1 MNRNQMWSSRVE
13 VDLTLMFNFSQ
24 STERSGLMI
33 LQIFEFQN
41 YRCQKSYH
49 RDNWL
54 VAAKRSQRRRF
65 LILRCR
71 LFLPL
76 SCIRDKRLD
85 CSPTNREREL
95 GLDRRETGQFY
106 PTITYITIMVRSF
119 STRGTVRAHLWYIK
133 LIDLSMSRSCYGR
146 ANS

>member
-1 MNRNQMWSSRVE
+1 MNRHQMWSLRLE
-13 VDLTLMFNFSQ
+13 VDLTLMFSFSQ
-24 STERSGLMI
+24 STERSGLTI

-106 PTITYITIMVRSF
+106 PTITSYHHHGTHIQYERNHMRTFMVYQVDCEIT
-119 STRGTVRAHLWYIK
+119 AKK
-133 LIDLSMSRSCYGR
+133 LPCEG
-146 ANS
+146 

>member
-1 MNRNQMWSSRVE
+1 MNRNHMWSLSVE
-13 VDLTLMFNFSQ
+13 INLTLMFSFSQ

-106 PTITYITIMVRSF
+106 PTITIISYLQQ
-119 STRGTVRAHLWYIK
+119 AHLVREEPYA
-133 LIDLSMSRSCYGR
+133 LIYDLLS
-146 ANS
+146 

>member
-1 MNRNQMWSSRVE
+1 MNRNHMWSSRVE
-13 VDLTLMFNFSQ
+13 VDLTLMFNVSQ

-85 CSPTNREREL
+85 CSPFNREREL

-106 PTITYITIMVRSF
+106 PTIINDHNDGALIQYERNHMRTFMVQLVDREIS
-119 STRGTVRAHLWYIK
+119 AKK
-133 LIDLSMSRSCYGR
+133 LPCEG
-146 ANS
+146 

>member
-1 MNRNQMWSSRVE
+1 MNRNHMQSLSVE
-13 VDLTLMFNFSQ
+13 VDLTLMFSLSQ

-33 LQIFEFQN
+33 LWIFEFQN

-85 CSPTNREREL
+85 CSPFNREREL

-106 PTITYITIMVRSF
+106 PTVTYYHNDGALIQYERNHMRKFMVQLVD
-119 STRGTVRAHLWYIK
+119 RGVIAKK
-133 LIDLSMSRSCYGR
+133 LPCEG
-146 ANS
+146 